1 MLKHK
6 MLLCGTLLFSV
17 MTAHAASAVNTVP
30 PVINVT
36 IKNAGTVQIKST
48 PTGTNDSSTQLK
60 SSPTPAIFIFK
71 NGSDTFKVT
80 SPYSNGAAATF
91 TYTAGNKKCAFATS
105 VTIMPPPWWAPP
117 GSDTPGQATWSKT
130 ATSTGLTP
138 ATCQAAITGMNF
150 QNYSYS
156 VEFTMK

>member
-1 MLKHK
+1 
-6 MLLCGTLLFSV
+6 
-17 MTAHAASAVNTVP
+17 MTAYAASTVNTVP

-36 IKNAGTVQIKST
+36 IKNASAVQIKST
-48 PTGTNDSSTQLK
+48 PTGTNDNSTQLK
-60 SSPTPAIFIFK
+60 SSPIPATFIVP
-71 NGSDTFKVT
+71 NGSNSFTVT
-80 SPYSNGAAATF
+80 SPYSNSASATF

-105 VTIMPPPWWAPP
+105 VTVMPPPWWAPP

-130 ATSTGLTP
+130 ATSTGLAP
-138 ATCQAAITGMNF
+138 ATCQATITGMNF